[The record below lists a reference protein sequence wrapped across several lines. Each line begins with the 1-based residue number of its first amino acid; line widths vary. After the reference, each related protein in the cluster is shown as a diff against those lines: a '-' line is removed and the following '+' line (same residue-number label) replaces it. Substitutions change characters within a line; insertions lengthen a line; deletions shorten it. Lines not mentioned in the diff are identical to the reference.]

1 MFRQYHIRNYC
12 FPLMAAVTALSVI
25 GIMVIGSAQSGY
37 EARQSAG
44 LIIGLVMMVIL
55 SLIDYT
61 SILKFRWIL
70 YILGCGLLAAVLVAG
85 RNIGGAERWIVIAG
99 VQFQPSDLMK
109 LILILFFAGFFQAHE
124 NRLNT
129 PGVLAL
135 SVVLI
140 AAPLLLIMKE
150 PDLSTTIVTAIVFCA
165 IIFSA
170 GLSMRLVIS
179 VLVIVVPAVAIFFS
193 RELSSSG
200 SSLLQD
206 YQMTRILAW
215 LHPEQYP
222 DEARQQQNSIIA
234 IGSGQLYGK
243 GLNTTA
249 VNSVKNG
256 NFISESQTDFIFA
269 VAGEELGFMG
279 CLLIVLLE
287 LFIGITC
294 FRIALRSKQKAGAL
308 ICMGMGALVI
318 SQSALNISVA
328 TGLMPNTGITLPF
341 VSYGMTSLITF
352 CMGIGFCLNV
362 GLQPKR
368 EYIITSYDRYQK
380 MDGNRIRLS
389 GEFRP

>member
-12 FPLMAAVTALSVI
+12 FPLAAAVIALSAV

-37 EARQSAG
+37 ETRQTMG
-44 LIIGLVMMVIL
+44 LLIGTVLMVVL
-55 SLIDYT
+55 SLTDYT
-61 SILKFRWIL
+61 ALLRLRWIF
-70 YILGCGLLAAVLVAG
+70 YIAGCGLLAAVLMAG
-85 RNIGGAERWIVIAG
+85 RNIGGATRWITIGG

-109 LILILFFAGFFQAHE
+109 LILILFFSGFFAAHE
-124 NRLNT
+124 KNLNSA
-129 PGVLAL
+129 GVILL
-135 SVVLI
+135 SVLLAGV
-140 AAPLLLIMKE
+140 PLFLIMRE

-165 IIFSA
+165 IIFAA
-170 GLSMRLVIS
+170 GLSIRIVLGILVI
-179 VLVIVVPAVAIFFS
+179 IVPAIAIFFS
-193 RELSSSG
+193 RALSG
-200 SSLLQD
+200 SESALLQD

-279 CLLIVLLE
+279 CLLIILLE
-287 LFIGITC
+287 LFIGIMC
-294 FRIALRSKQKAGAL
+294 VRIGLKAKEKAGAL
-308 ICMGMGALVI
+308 LCMGMGSLVI

-328 TGLMPNTGITLPF
+328 TGLLPNTGITLPF

-352 CMGIGFCLNV
+352 MMGIGICLNV
-362 GLQPKR
+362 GLQPRR
-368 EYIITSYDRYQK
+368 EYITTSYDRLEK
-380 MDGNRIRLS
+380 NDAAGIRPAS
-389 GEFRP
+389 GFRP